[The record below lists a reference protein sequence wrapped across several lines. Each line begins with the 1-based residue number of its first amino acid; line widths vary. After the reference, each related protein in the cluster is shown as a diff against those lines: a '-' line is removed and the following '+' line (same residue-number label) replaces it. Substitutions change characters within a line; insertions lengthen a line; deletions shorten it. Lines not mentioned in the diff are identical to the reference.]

1 MVSCHEPFLCYSLRK
16 KTREGGC
23 TTVTKRKKAN
33 PVFSALAMARLTTGT
48 IKINKE
54 SP

>member
-1 MVSCHEPFLCYSLRK
+1 MVNCHESFLCHSLWK
-16 KTREGGC
+16 KARVSGC